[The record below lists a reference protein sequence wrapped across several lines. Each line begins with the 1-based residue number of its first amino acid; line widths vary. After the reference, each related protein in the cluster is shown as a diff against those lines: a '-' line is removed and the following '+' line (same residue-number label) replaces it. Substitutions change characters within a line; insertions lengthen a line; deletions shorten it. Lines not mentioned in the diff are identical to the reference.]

1 MRILIADDD
10 KMARHLLTRTL
21 SRWGHDVVPVSDGAA
36 AWEILRQDNAPP
48 VAILDRMMPEMTG
61 IEVCRKV
68 RQLPSPV
75 TYLIVLTSKDEK
87 EDIVTALE
95 AGADDHITKPFTP
108 DELRAR
114 LQVGERIITL
124 QESLAERVR
133 TLEISLAQ
141 VKQLQGLLPMCAY
154 CKKVRNDQSYWEQ
167 IEVYISQRSEATFS
181 HGICPS
187 CRATIVAPELE
198 KWRKLGPRT
207 GPAPARRT

>member
-1 MRILIADDD
+1 MRILVADDD
-10 KMARHLLTRTL
+10 KMARHLLNRTL
-21 SRWGHDVVPVSDGAA
+21 SRWGHDVVPVSDGAE
-36 AWEILRQDNAPP
+36 AWEILREDNAPP
-48 VAILDRMMPEMTG
+48 VAILDWMMPEMTG

-108 DELRAR
+108 AELRAR

-133 TLEISLAQ
+133 TLETALAQ

-167 IEVYISQRSEATFS
+167 IEVYISERSEVTFS

-187 CRATIVAPELE
+187 CRETIVTPELE
-198 KWRKLGPRT
+198 KWRKLGPRVRT
-207 GPAPARRT
+207 GER

>member
-1 MRILIADDD
+1 MRILVADDD
-10 KMARHLLTRTL
+10 KMARHLLNRTL
-21 SRWGHDVVPVSDGAA
+21 SRWGHDVVPVSDGAE
-36 AWEILRQDNAPP
+36 AWEILREDNAPP
-48 VAILDRMMPEMTG
+48 VAILDWMMPEMTG

-114 LQVGERIITL
+114 LQVGERIIML
-124 QESLAERVR
+124 QEGLAERVR
-133 TLEISLAQ
+133 TLETALAQ
-141 VKQLQGLLPMCAY
+141 VKQLQGLLPMCTY

-167 IEVYISQRSEATFS
+167 IEVYISERSEATFS

-187 CRATIVAPELE
+187 CRETIVAPELE
-198 KWRKLGPRT
+198 KWRKLGPRART
-207 GPAPARRT
+207 GER